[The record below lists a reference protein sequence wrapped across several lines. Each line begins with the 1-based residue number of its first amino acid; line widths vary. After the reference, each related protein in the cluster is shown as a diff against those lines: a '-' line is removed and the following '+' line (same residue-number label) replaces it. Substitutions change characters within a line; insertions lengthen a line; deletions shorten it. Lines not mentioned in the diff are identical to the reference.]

1 MDSAIQNRINE
12 WLTEDYDEQTRAEIQ
27 ALVDSNNEKELIER
41 FYKDLDFG
49 TGGLRGIIGTGTN
62 RINIYT
68 IAKVTQ
74 GLAKYILKQAPKAA
88 EKGVVIA
95 YDSRH
100 MSPEFAMESA
110 LVLAGNNIKVYL
122 FQSLRP
128 TPLLSFAVRHF
139 NATSGIVITASHNP
153 KEYNGYKVYWEDG
166 AQIVPPHDR
175 NIINEVLRVTSMK
188 QVSRLDKDTARKK
201 GLLTL
206 IGEDVDEAYYEKA
219 MSLSINPEVIKQ
231 NSSDL
236 KIVFTS
242 LHGTGI
248 TLIPKLLD
256 KMGFA
261 DIHIVESQ
269 KNPDPDF
276 PTVVSPNP
284 EESAALKLA
293 LADAKKIGADLI
305 LATDPDADRLGIA
318 LKDTDGKYVLFSGNQ
333 IGSILVYYI
342 LSQLKSKGSL
352 PKNGAIIKTIVT
364 TELQRSI
371 SEKYEVEC
379 VDVLTG
385 FKYIAEKIREF
396 ELQGTVAKPFKRFI
410 VGGEESYG
418 YLVGTYV
425 RDKDAVIAAAMISEI
440 AAYAKSQNTSIYE
453 MMEDIYKEFGYYTEL
468 LKSITL
474 KGKDG
479 MDAIANIMKNLRK
492 NPPKTLA
499 NMPVS
504 YISDYQQS
512 INFEPLK
519 RQVIGTLD
527 LPESNVL
534 TFHMQDE
541 SRITI
546 RPSGTEPKIKIYIG
560 SMKDCN
566 GKELSTIKKYVQ
578 KKINKLLDAFMEEV
592 DKILKS

>member
-261 DIHIVESQ
+261 NIHIVESQ

-276 PTVVSPNP
+276 STVVSPNP